1 VAALWDAAD
10 LAPNTG
16 DLGSIRQ
23 GDLSVPDSHTAPL
36 RYFVSHNGE
45 VKGPFDLDMI
55 EAFILSGHYPYGVQI
70 CAQGSNQWKSHSF
83 EVKAAPPPL
92 PQQSS
97 QPVGS
102 KPSGGVPKW
111 ALWGGGILGVFILMK
126 MFSGGNS
133 ATPSSASSSYAPK
146 ATTYSNHRTYY
157 STPAEV
163 RYRDT
168 NGRTYSVPH
177 AAYLRLSKERAA
189 IDQEEAAITA
199 ILANQ
204 KAYSDNIELERTYLD
219 RTNQYEINAFNEKID
234 NLNAAH
240 AQLKQR
246 NDTFNRSIDAFN
258 AELERVGTPVR

>member
-1 VAALWDAAD
+1 
-10 LAPNTG
+10 
-16 DLGSIRQ
+16 
-23 GDLSVPDSHTAPL
+23 
-36 RYFVSHNGE
+36 
-45 VKGPFDLDMI
+45 
-55 EAFILSGHYPYGVQI
+55 
-70 CAQGSNQWKSHSF
+70 
-83 EVKAAPPPL
+83 L

-102 KPSGGVPKW
+102 KPGGGVPKW

-133 ATPSSASSSYAPK
+133 ATPSSVSSSYAPK
-146 ATTYSNHRTYY
+146 ATLYPSGLTTPPPTTYSNYRTYY
-157 STPAEV
+157 STPVSVGTPADV
-163 RYRDT
+163 MYRDT

-189 IDQEEAAITA
+189 IDQEEAAIAA

-204 KAYSDNIELERTYLD
+204 KTYSDNIELERNYLD

-246 NDTFNRSIDAFN
+246 IDTFNRSIDAFN

>member
-1 VAALWDAAD
+1 VSASDCSI
-10 LAPNTG
+10 
-16 DLGSIRQ
+16 GS
-23 GDLSVPDSHTAPL
+23 A

-55 EAFILSGHYPYGVQI
+55 EAFILSGHYPHGVQI
-70 CAQGSNQWKSHSF
+70 CAQDSNQWKSHSF

-111 ALWGGGILGVFILMK
+111 ALWGGGILGVYILMK
-126 MFSGGNS
+126 MFSGGDS
-133 ATPSSASSSYAPK
+133 ATPSSVSSSYAPK
-146 ATTYSNHRTYY
+146 ATPYPYGLTTPRPTLYPTYRTYY
-157 STPAEV
+157 STPVSVATPADV
-163 RYRDT
+163 IYRDT
-168 NGRTYSVPH
+168 NGRTFNVPH
-177 AAYLRLSKERAA
+177 NDYLRLTKQRDA

-199 ILANQ
+199 IQAKE
-204 KAYSDNIELERTYLD
+204 KAYSDSLESERIYLD
-219 RTNQYEINAFNEKID
+219 RTNQYEIDAFNEKVD

-240 AQLKQR
+240 AQLRQR
-246 NDTFNRSIDAFN
+246 IKMFNRSIDAFN